1 MSISPA
7 FQSFAKEAPQQYAA
21 WFQAVTELDKASA
34 LDAKTQSLVYI
45 GILAAMRLEGGL
57 AFHVQE
63 AKAHGAS
70 RNEII
75 GAVLAGVPAVGNCAT
90 KALPAVLQ
98 SYDND

>member
-1 MSISPA
+1 MAISPA
-7 FQSFAKEAPQQYAA
+7 FQNFAKEAPQQYVA
-21 WFQAVTELDKASA
+21 WFQAVTELGKASA

-75 GAVLAGVPAVGNCAT
+75 GAILAGLPAVGNCAT
-90 KALPAVLQ
+90 KALPAALQ
-98 SYDND
+98 SFDND

>member
-1 MSISPA
+1 MTISPA

-21 WFQAVTELDKASA
+21 WLQAVAELGKASA

-75 GAVLAGVPAVGNCAT
+75 GAAGGSARGRKLRHAGSS
-90 KALPAVLQ
+90 ASASILR
-98 SYDND
+98 